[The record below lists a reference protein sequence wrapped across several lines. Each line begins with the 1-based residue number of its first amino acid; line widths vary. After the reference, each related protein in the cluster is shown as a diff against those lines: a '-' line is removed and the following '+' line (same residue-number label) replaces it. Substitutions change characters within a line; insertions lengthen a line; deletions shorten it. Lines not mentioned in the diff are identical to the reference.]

1 MDRSEEEE
9 EGDSDDEDEF
19 ELVEGEDAVHMIR

>member
-1 MDRSEEEE
+1 VDRSEEEE